1 LYFCKAL
8 FEIFFTDF
16 MDLIN
21 QIDTSFFLFLN
32 QFHSGGADVFFYYV
46 SHRFFWIPL
55 YLAVLGGI
63 IYKYKKKAV
72 PILFFLVLAIFV
84 TDQSC
89 NLLKN
94 TVQRLRPSHNTEL
107 VDQIHLIDYP
117 DGKLYRGGKFGFPSS
132 HAANSIVFGFFVI
145 FFLSAKRKW
154 IIIAAICWA
163 GLIGYSRI
171 YLGVHYPGDLLGGY
185 IIGTLFAFLFGKLLP
200 EWINRYKVR
209 MKKS

>member
-1 LYFCKAL
+1 
-8 FEIFFTDF
+8 

-132 HAANSIVFGFFVI
+132 HAANSIVFAFFVI

>member
-1 LYFCKAL
+1 M
-8 FEIFFTDF
+8 DF
-16 MDLIN
+16 ITH
-21 QIDTSFFLFLN
+21 IDTLIFYFQSF
-32 QFHSGGADVFFYYV
+32 HPMG
-46 SHRFFWIPL
+46 RFFVPTISLIVFLLDSAFFWRFWANNFI
-55 YLAVLGGI
+55 
-63 IYKYKKKAV
+63 KYRKKNR

-132 HAANSIVFGFFVI
+132 HAANSIVFAFFVI

>member
-1 LYFCKAL
+1 
-8 FEIFFTDF
+8 

-21 QIDTSFFLFLN
+21 QIDTSLFLFLN
-32 QFHSGGADVFFYYV
+32 QFHSGWADIFFYYV

-55 YLAVLGGI
+55 YLAVLGGL
-63 IYKYKKKAV
+63 IYKYKQKAI
-72 PILFFLVLAIFV
+72 PIFIFLVLAVLV

-94 TVQRLRPSHNTEL
+94 TVQRVRPSHTTEL
-107 VDQIHLIDYP
+107 TSQIHLIDYP

-132 HAANSIVFGFFVI
+132 HATNSIVFAFFVI
-145 FFLSAKRKW
+145 FFLSEKRKW
-154 IIIAAICWA
+154 ITFAAICWA
-163 GLIGYSRI
+163 ALIGYSRI

-185 IIGTLFAFLFGKLLP
+185 IIGTFFAFLFGKFLP

-209 MKKS
+209 IKKS